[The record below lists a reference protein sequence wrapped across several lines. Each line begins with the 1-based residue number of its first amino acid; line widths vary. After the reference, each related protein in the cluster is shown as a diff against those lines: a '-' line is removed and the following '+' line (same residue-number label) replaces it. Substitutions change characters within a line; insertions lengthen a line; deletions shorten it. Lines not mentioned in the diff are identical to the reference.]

1 MEINSYSV
9 FMAVVL
15 SSIASIIGEAVYL
28 MKYKFMFGSN
38 VFRFSD
44 DYNGPL
50 DKKWALIC

>member
-1 MEINSYSV
+1 
-9 FMAVVL
+9 MAVVL

-28 MKYKFMFGSN
+28 IKYKFMFGSN